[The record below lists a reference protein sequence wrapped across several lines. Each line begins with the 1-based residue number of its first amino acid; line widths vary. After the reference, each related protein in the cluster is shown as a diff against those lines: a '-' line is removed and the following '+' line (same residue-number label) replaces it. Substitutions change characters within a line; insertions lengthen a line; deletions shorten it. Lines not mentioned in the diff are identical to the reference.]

1 MIQQFETADDI
12 DREYGRRIEL
22 EPDAGRKADL
32 RVEAAEAK
40 IALKERADN
49 QRMRNAWHKLALM
62 EYPHAAK
69 FPELVVGNTEEEMR
83 ESAKVAHERV
93 QEMMRGVGT
102 GEEAMDVMRQRAQD
116 IYGPGPS
123 TGSSGAAPM
132 GFTPPNMQQER
143 WNAGFAERFNN
154 APRDSYGQRLG
165 ISPQEITQYTN
176 NRFITHVK
184 DRLRFW
190 ANMTRSDASRRNW

>member
-1 MIQQFETADDI
+1 MIQQFETAEDI
-12 DREYGRRIEL
+12 DREYARRIEL

-40 IALKERADN
+40 IALKERADQ

-62 EYPHAAK
+62 EFPHAAK

-102 GEEAMDVMRQRAQD
+102 GDEAMDVMRQRAQD

-123 TGSSGAAPM
+123 TGSAGAAPM
-132 GFTPPNMQQER
+132 GFTPPNMAEER
-143 WNAGFAERFNN
+143 WNANFAQRFND
-154 APRDSYGQRLG
+154 APRDAYGQRIG
-165 ISPQEITQYTN
+165 ISPADVARYTN
-176 NRFITHVK
+176 NRFVGHVK
-184 DRLRFW
+184 NALRFW